1 MLLRQITMLIAENN
15 FMNSNNAAK
24 FAFYY
29 ILSLVAL
36 IAMAMSTGTVIFQII
51 NKYIVDVINQYSG
64 IYSDDTMK
72 SAISVIFIS
81 APIYFFITVQLM
93 KNLFSGE
100 LDKESP
106 IRKWLGYF
114 IILISSF
121 VVIGW
126 LIGTLNGFL
135 NGELT
140 LKFLLKALT
149 SLVISGAIFGFYFY
163 DIKRTEV
170 KDKKDKVIKVY
181 FWAALAVVVISFVGA
196 LFVVETPA
204 QTRERK
210 MDEQVIN
217 SLNNVHSYLDRFYT
231 EKGKLPNDLQA
242 VVKEYAIQ
250 DKDVANPITKEKFE
264 YKVVDKTHYEVCS
277 VFKASNKKP
286 NDQINYYGQAIWD
299 HDAGKYCFTQKIFEN
314 PKASPM
320 EVIK

>member
-1 MLLRQITMLIAENN
+1 MLIISNN

-51 NKYIVDVINQYSG
+51 NKYIVDVVNQYSG
-64 IYSDDTMK
+64 TYSDDVMK
-72 SAISVIFIS
+72 SVISVIFIS
-81 APIYFFITVQLM
+81 APIYFFITMQIM
-93 KNLFSGE
+93 KNLFTGE

-163 DIKRTEV
+163 DIKRVEI
-170 KDKKDKVIKVY
+170 KDKKDKVVKIY

-196 LFVVETPA
+196 LFVVETPT
-204 QTRERK
+204 QTRDRK

-217 SLNNVHSYLDRFYT
+217 NLNNVHSYLDRYYT
-231 EKGKLPNDLQA
+231 EKGKLPNDFSILI
-242 VVKEYAIQ
+242 KEYALQ
-250 DKDVANPITKEKFE
+250 EKDFVNPISKEKFE
-264 YKVVDKTHYEVCS
+264 YKVVDATHYETCS
-277 VFKASNKKP
+277 VFKASNKKA
-286 NDQINYYGQAIWD
+286 NENITYYGQVIWD
-299 HDAGKYCFTQKIFEN
+299 HDAGRYCFTQKIFEN
-314 PKASPM
+314 PKATQM
-320 EVIK
+320 EAIR

>member
-1 MLLRQITMLIAENN
+1 
-15 FMNSNNAAK
+15 MNSNNSAK

-36 IAMAMSTGTVIFQII
+36 IAMAMSTGTVVFQII
-51 NKYIVDVINQYSG
+51 NKYIIDVVNQYSG
-64 IYSDDTMK
+64 EYSDDMMK
-72 SAISVIFIS
+72 SVISVIFIS
-81 APIYFFITVQLM
+81 APIYFFITIQIM
-93 KNLFSGE
+93 KNLFTGE

-140 LKFLLKALT
+140 LKFLLKAIT

-163 DIKRTEV
+163 DIKRVEV
-170 KDKKDKVIKVY
+170 KDKKDKVVKIY
-181 FWAALAVVVISFVGA
+181 FWAALAVVVISFAGA

-204 QTRERK
+204 QTRDRK
-210 MDEQVIN
+210 MDEQVIS
-217 SLNNVHSYLDRFYT
+217 SLSNVHSYLDRYYT
-231 EKGKLPNDLQA
+231 EKGKLPKDFSIL
-242 VVKEYAIQ
+242 VKEYVLQ
-250 DKDVANPITKEKFE
+250 EKDFANPITKEKFE
-264 YKVVDKTHYEVCS
+264 YKVVDATHYEVCS

-286 NDQINYYGQAIWD
+286 NDRTNYYGQVIWD
-299 HDAGKYCFTQKIFEN
+299 HDAGHYCFMQKIFEN
-314 PKASPM
+314 PKAAPI